1 MNAILL
7 INEDDNVVI
16 CVKPLTAG
24 EVLDLEHMSLTVKSD
39 VLSYHKLALF
49 AIRKGDL
56 CYSFGR
62 VIGRARRDIEK
73 GEPVRNQDL
82 LDDYQ
87 EKQPAGS
94 KRKRKHLPK
103 MN

>member
-16 CVKPLTAG
+16 CVKPLSAG
-24 EVLDLEHMSLTVKSD
+24 EILDLNHMSLTVKSD

-56 CYSFGR
+56 CYTFGR
-62 VIGRARRDIEK
+62 LIGRATRDIEK
-73 GEPVRNQDL
+73 GEAVRNQDL
-82 LDDYQ
+82 IDDHQ
-87 EKQPAGS
+87 ENQPLTS
-94 KRKRKHLPK
+94 KRKRKPASK
-103 MN
+103 IS